1 MVDDG
6 SIVDRVFVSRQR
18 QNRWIF
24 LSLPKK
30 KGTGAAHRNAEAD
43 AAVARREHQEAAGD
57 AAEQGP
63 G

>member
-1 MVDDG
+1 MARS
-6 SIVDRVFVSRQR
+6 SIAF
-18 QNRWIF
+18 
-24 LSLPKK
+24 SLADNVKTVGFFYLFQKK